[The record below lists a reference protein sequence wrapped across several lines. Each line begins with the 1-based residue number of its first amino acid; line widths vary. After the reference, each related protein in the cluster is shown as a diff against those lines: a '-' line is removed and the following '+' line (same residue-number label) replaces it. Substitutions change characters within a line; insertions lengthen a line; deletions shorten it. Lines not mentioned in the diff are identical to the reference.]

1 MTSQLESVGLET
13 LSSGDNFSV
22 RRLNC
27 PFQLSPD
34 RCVKFLGS
42 CNGLV
47 FVAHGDSDFHIWNP
61 STGFLKKLPGPDFT
75 TLKPYVSSRIVNYYG
90 VGYLSSTDDYKVVVA
105 CKMHFSSYIKDEVQ
119 VAIFSVRAH
128 FWRRIESPPGL
139 LNFCPGTL
147 SNDALHWLK
156 PLKYH
161 EEIKI
166 VAFDLAKEEFRNIGL
181 PHFEEDGNSSTHLGV
196 SDGGCLSVTRYG
208 AIDSIDF
215 WVLREYN
222 VPESWTKLFNLNL
235 SSPTDQWQRLRPIL
249 VTESSIIVNEWTTNG
264 YMLIRIDHK
273 GEKVGLQMS
282 KGDWVRM
289 IEYEESLLWIDR

>member
-1 MTSQLESVGLET
+1 MTPQLESVDLET
-13 LSSGDNFSV
+13 LSSGDNSSV
-22 RRLNC
+22 TRLNC
-27 PFQLSPD
+27 PFQLPPD
-34 RCVKFLGS
+34 RCVKLLGS

-47 FVAHGDSDFHIWNP
+47 FVAHGDTDFHIWNP
-61 STGFLKKLPGPDFT
+61 STGFLKKLPGPNFT
-75 TLKPYVSSRIVNYYG
+75 NSKPYFSSRIVNYYG

-105 CKMHFSSYIKDEVQ
+105 CKTRYFSSIEDEVQ
-119 VAIFSVRAH
+119 VEIFSVRAH
-128 FWRRIESPPGL
+128 FWRRIESPPAGL

-156 PLKYH
+156 PPNYH

-181 PHFEEDGNSSTHLGV
+181 PHFEDGNSSAHLGV
-196 SDGGCLSVTRYG
+196 SFGGCLSVTLYG

-215 WVLREYN
+215 WVMREYN

-235 SSPTDQWQRLRPIL
+235 FSPTDQWQPLKPIL

-264 YMLIRIDHK
+264 YMLIKIDHK
-273 GEKVGLQMS
+273 GERVGLHMS

-289 IEYEESLLWIDR
+289 IEYEESLLWID